1 MHMTSD
7 NSSPQPKLPPT
18 SSSADNLVDSWLSG
32 SAKALDGG
40 GVAFAPAGRM
50 SPRSKLH
57 GAYDWIVTRA
67 ILTSMGDMQPGR
79 SRSIGRG
86 STKIEIGDGPS
97 YASFILLPLLNLIT
111 SRRMVFVGA
120 PGRGKTSVATL
131 MSLLAG
137 TPLAQARR
145 QIQHGHPQMT
155 VHDLLGS
162 PLPSNLMKAD
172 TAAEVR
178 LDWRQWLKARVKI
191 VDEYNRIPTKT
202 QSALLSLLAEGYAE
216 MFEQTVEVGRSTWY
230 LTANDEF
237 GGGTFPVIDALK
249 DRIDAVVRCAP
260 FQMEHIDAL
269 VARIASDSQ
278 PEFRIPAD
286 IVFSAEELDAVDTA
300 VRKVAVPDA
309 LLELVGFV
317 LGQFEF
323 CRRASGRIDY
333 MNKDTLHLAGRRVG
347 HVCTEDCALDRT
359 VSLCAQTE
367 NGVSPRALQSL
378 IHYAQA
384 LAYFLGRNDVVLD
397 DIRLLIPWVLFE
409 RLRPNLQS
417 PLFEK
422 DENKVHLLD
431 RATWIRTL
439 FDMGVQ
445 QFGAYTTIRDDVSRA
460 LEQAQDATA
469 KLPARIA
476 ALEKQMARLLD
487 DCELNGAV
495 HADLVRLRRIHQT
508 LRDSAPQ

>member
-1 MHMTSD
+1 MTSD
-7 NSSPQPKLPPT
+7 TRSSRP
-18 SSSADNLVDSWLSG
+18 SSAKIATSADGIVNAWLSG
-32 SAKALDGG
+32 SARPLDGG
-40 GVAFAPAGRM
+40 GVAFAPTDRM

-67 ILTSMGDMQPGR
+67 ILTSQGDLQPGR

-97 YASFILLPLLNLIT
+97 YSSFILLPLLNLMT

-137 TPLAQARR
+137 TPLSQARR

-216 MFEQTVEVGRSTWY
+216 MFEQTVEVGRSAWY
-230 LTANDEF
+230 LTANDEL
-237 GGGTFPVIDALK
+237 GGGTFPVIEALK

-269 VARIASDSQ
+269 VARIASDDQ
-278 PEFRIPAD
+278 PEFRVPGD
-286 IVFSAEELDAVDTA
+286 IVFSAEELDAADAA
-300 VRKVAVPDA
+300 VRKVAVPGA
-309 LLELVGFV
+309 LLEVVGFI
-317 LGQFEF
+317 LGQLEF

-384 LAYFLGRNDVVLD
+384 LAYFLGRDEVVLD
-397 DIRLLIPWVLFE
+397 DVRLLVPWVLFE

-431 RATWIRTL
+431 RATWIQTL

-445 QFGAYTTIRDDVSRA
+445 QFGAYTQIREDVSRA
-460 LEQAQDATA
+460 LEQANDGTA
-469 KLPARIA
+469 KLPVRIA
-476 ALEKQMARLLD
+476 ILERQMGKLLD

-495 HADLVRLRRIHQT
+495 HADLVRLRRTHQA
-508 LRDSAPQ
+508 LREFAPP